1 MELKLMKSPPVAPVL
16 ANPVNEQSVLQ
27 SLLVIAL
34 PIMVSN
40 LLQSVLEVVDLYFVG
55 RLGAEA
61 IAGVSMSLVLII
73 TLMTVVIGL
82 NTATMA
88 FIARAYGA
96 REYDRVGGILVHS
109 MIAGAFFALMLA
121 GIGYFFANDIIVALG
136 ATPTVASFGGRYL
149 SVFLLGIGSMIEL
162 WILSSAFQ
170 SVGNAR
176 TPMIVMVIVNI
187 INIVLNPLLI
197 FGAGPVPAFGVVGSA
212 LATVGS
218 RSLGLILLIYV
229 VLGGKTPLTF
239 SRSNRFDPSFLV
251 RLFRVA
257 IPNSVQSGMRS
268 LSFILLMSVVAIFG
282 SSAVSAYGIAIR
294 LEFIALMP
302 GFAIATAA
310 AVLVGQNIGACRL
323 DRAESGVRY
332 ALLLYGGIMAVT
344 ACVYFFFA
352 EGLIGFFDPS
362 GVSTVIGAGYLHT
375 ITPFYLLNAV
385 AIILSFAMN
394 GAGAT
399 TYPMFATT
407 VALILVQIPLAI
419 ILPGLL
425 GAGIVGVWIA
435 IVIAII
441 VQFGLLGYLY
451 QRGSWK
457 KVCL

>member
-1 MELKLMKSPPVAPVL
+1 M
-16 ANPVNEQSVLQ
+16 ANQIPDQGVFQG
-27 SLLVIAL
+27 LLVIAL
-34 PIMVSN
+34 PIVVSN

-96 REYDRVGGILVHS
+96 REYDRVSGLLMHS
-109 MIAGAFFALMLA
+109 LIAGAFFALILA
-121 GIGYFFANDIIVALG
+121 GIGYFFAHDIIAAMG
-136 ATPTVASFGGRYL
+136 ANAAVASFGGQYL
-149 SVFLLGIGSMIEL
+149 STFLLGVGSMIEL

-197 FGAGPVPAFGVVGSA
+197 FGYGPVPAFGVVGSA
-212 LATVGS
+212 LATIGS

-229 VLGGKTPLTF
+229 VLGGKTPLSF
-239 SRSNRFDPSFLV
+239 PHVFRFDPSLLL

-268 LSFILLMSVVAIFG
+268 LSFMLLMAVVALFG

-310 AVLVGQNIGACRL
+310 AVLVGQNIGACRIG
-323 DRAESGVRY
+323 RVESVVRY
-332 ALLLYGGIMAVT
+332 ALLLYGSIMAVT

-352 EGLIGFFDPS
+352 EGLIGFFDP
-362 GVSTVIGAGYLHT
+362 GGTSTMIGAGYLHT

-399 TYPMFATT
+399 TYPMYATT
-407 VALILVQIPLAI
+407 IALIVIQIPCAVL
-419 ILPGLL
+419 LPELL
-425 GAGIVGVWIA
+425 GIGIEGVWIA
-435 IVIAII
+435 VVIAII
-441 VQFGLLGYLY
+441 VQSSLLGYLY
-451 QRGSWK
+451 RWGSWK
-457 KVCL
+457 NVCL